1 MLIAGPPSLDSPNL
15 AETILNEGNDLTL
28 VVSIMYE
35 YLPLTNVSWASPDG
49 DDVTTDTSI
58 NSTLPAG
65 AGPVAASLHLSD
77 LSPGDS
83 GVYAVTATND
93 AGNTTLNFI
102 VIVLPGTLLNVHA
115 STVEPQYINHF
126 GTGGCIFS

>member
-15 AETILNEGNDLTL
+15 AETVLDEGSDLTL
-28 VVSIMYE
+28 VVSIMYDIME
-35 YLPLTNVSWASPDG
+35 YLPLTNVSWTLPDSVN
-49 DDVTTDTSI
+49 VTTDTSI

-93 AGNTTLNFI
+93 AGNTTLNFT
-102 VIVLPGTLLNVHA
+102 VVVFLPGT
-115 STVEPQYINHF
+115 Y
-126 GTGGCIFS
+126 

>member
-1 MLIAGPPSLDSPNL
+1 MLTTGPPSLDSPNL
-15 AETILNEGNDLTL
+15 AETVLNEGNDLTL

-35 YLPLTNVSWASPDG
+35 YLPLTNVFWASPDG
-49 DDVTTDTSI
+49 ADVTNDTSI
-58 NSTLPAG
+58 NSTLPAS

-93 AGNTTLNFI
+93 AGNTTLNFT
-102 VIVLPGTLLNVHA
+102 VMVLPGTLWNVHA
-115 STVEPQYINHF
+115 STVYQPLRDWRVY
-126 GTGGCIFS
+126 FS